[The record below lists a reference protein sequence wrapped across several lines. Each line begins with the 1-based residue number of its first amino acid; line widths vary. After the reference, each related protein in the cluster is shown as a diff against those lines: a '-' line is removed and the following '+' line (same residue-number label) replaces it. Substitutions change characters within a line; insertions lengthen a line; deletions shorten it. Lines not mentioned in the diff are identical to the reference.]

1 MAKTYE
7 PIATTVLG
15 STATS
20 IIFSSIPQSYTDL
33 RIVWSRYQSQ
43 NGNSWI
49 QLNGDTGTN
58 YGLSCLSTNGGTVYA
73 TSLVSANR
81 IGPSV
86 FSAPSNT
93 NPFSIID
100 IFSYTGT
107 TNKIALSTVSGDQNG
122 SGWIERVA
130 GVWRNSAAVTSVSLN
145 FNGGT
150 IPVGATAT
158 LYGIKAA

>member
-7 PIATTVLG
+7 PIATIVLG

-20 IIFSSIPQSYTDL
+20 INFSSIPQTYTDL
-33 RIVWSRYQSQ
+33 RLVWSKYQSA
-43 NGNSWI
+43 NGNSWV
-49 QLNGDTGTN
+49 QFNDDSGGN
-58 YGLSCLSTNGGTVYA
+58 YGLSCLSTNGNAVYA
-73 TSLVSANR
+73 ASLLNAVR

-93 NPFSIID
+93 NPFSIMD
-100 IFSYTGT
+100 IFSYTGS

-122 SGWIERVA
+122 TGWIEKVA
-130 GVWRNSAAVTSVSLN
+130 GVWRNSAAVTSIRLT
-145 FNGGT
+145 FGGNNL
-150 IPVGATAT
+150 PVGTTAT